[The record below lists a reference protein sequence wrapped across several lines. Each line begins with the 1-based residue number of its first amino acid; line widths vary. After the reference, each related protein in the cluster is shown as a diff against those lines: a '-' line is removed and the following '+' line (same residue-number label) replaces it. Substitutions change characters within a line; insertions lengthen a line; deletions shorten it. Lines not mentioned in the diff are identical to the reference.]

1 MVSKLDKLKK
11 SVGSRL
17 NDDAGHRPQAVGTS
31 HLHGAL
37 LIELNRITPD
47 PEQPRK
53 DFDKDELELLAKS
66 LKGMGQKQPI
76 NVRYDK
82 DSDKYIIISGERR
95 YRAAKL
101 AKLPALQAIVDGA
114 EMTADSVRSIQLV
127 ENALRADLKPLE
139 AAAAYKELMASMG
152 VDQNGLAKFLNISQS
167 KVSRTLAL
175 SKLSPAEQ
183 AKIEAGEKG
192 AMSAVVKKAKT
203 SKVSKAKARNKVE
216 PTHIRLKSGA
226 VTIKPK
232 SGFTF
237 EDVVAELSQHLAT
250 NAVKKAA

>member
-11 SVGSRL
+11 SVGNRL

-37 LIELNRITPD
+37 MIELNRIAPD

-53 DFDKDELELLAKS
+53 DFDKEELELLSKS
-66 LKGMGQKQPI
+66 LKTMGQKQPI

-82 DSDKYIIISGERR
+82 DTDKYIIISGERR
-95 YRAAKL
+95 YRAATL
-101 AKLPALQAIVDGA
+101 AKLPSLQAIVDDAA
-114 EMTADSVRSIQLV
+114 EMNIESVRSIQLV

-139 AAAAYKELMASMG
+139 AAAAYKELMACMG

-167 KVSRTLAL
+167 KVSRTLSL

-183 AKIEAGEKG
+183 AKIETGESG
-192 AMSAVVKKAKT
+192 AMTTVVRMAQKRNT
-203 SKVSKAKARNKVE
+203 KAKAVAKG
-216 PTHIRLKSGA
+216 TSIRLASGA
-226 VTIKPK
+226 VIIKPK
-232 SGFTF
+232 AGFSV
-237 EDVVAELSQHLAT
+237 DAVIAELSQHQAT
-250 NAVKKAA
+250 KAAKKAA